1 MTIRAVSSPINEA
14 SVASVHVEKQEQV
27 AGGIR
32 FDWLMLFSC
41 AWLLGGGYLDAWA
54 HNHIRLETFFTPWH
68 AVLYSG
74 LLVVLLFHVGALVRN
89 RLRGYSWRYAI
100 PAGYELSLLGI
111 VGFAFGGVGD
121 MIWHTLFGIELNID
135 GALSPTHLI
144 LATCIGLIVA
154 GPFRAAWKR
163 PDISPSDQPSFLSL
177 LPMIL
182 SLTLTYSAVTL
193 IGQIA
198 HPFVFLWP
206 SSTRQDPF
214 SYQAL
219 AVVSIILQAIILM
232 GFVLITLRRWQ
243 LPFGTFTVVLT
254 LNMFMLSFMQD
265 HYLLIAVSAVTGLLT
280 DVLLWWLKP
289 SVRQPDAL
297 FLFAF
302 MVPSF
307 WYLVYFLTLISTTGI
322 AWTVHLWLGSTV
334 VAGIAGWLLSYLLV
348 PPALPGEQKK

>member
-1 MTIRAVSSPINEA
+1 MAIRAVSSPVNEA
-14 SVASVHVEKQEQV
+14 SAHIEKQQQV
-27 AGGIR
+27 AGGVR
-32 FDWLMLFSC
+32 FDWLMLLSC

-74 LLVVLLFHVGALVRN
+74 LLVVLILHVGAWVRN
-89 RLRGYSWRYAI
+89 HLRGYAWRYAI

-111 VGFAFGGVGD
+111 VGFALGGVGD
-121 MIWHTLFGIELNID
+121 LIWHSLFGIELNID

-163 PDISPSDQPSFLSL
+163 TDISPSDRPRFVSL

-182 SLTLTYSAVTL
+182 SLALTYSSVTL

-214 SYQAL
+214 SSQAL

-232 GFVLITLRRWQ
+232 GFALIMLRRWQ

-265 HYLLIAVSAVTGLLT
+265 HYLFIAVSAVTGVLT
-280 DVLLWWLKP
+280 DVLLWWFKP
-289 SVRQPDAL
+289 SVQQPQAL
-297 FLFAF
+297 RLFAF
-302 MVPSF
+302 IVPSL
-307 WYLVYFLTLISTTGI
+307 WYLLYFLTLISTTGI
-322 AWTVHLWLGSTV
+322 TWTVHLWLCSTV

-348 PPALPGEQKK
+348 PPALPAEQKQ